1 MRNSSPEQVCFVF
14 GRMCFLKFQQ
24 VHLTSGLLLKIFRI
38 VFMEDLFVLGQNSF
52 FVKRVR
58 EFSFGLVRKH
68 KELQDW
74 KGF

>member
-14 GRMCFLKFQQ
+14 DRMCFLKFQQ